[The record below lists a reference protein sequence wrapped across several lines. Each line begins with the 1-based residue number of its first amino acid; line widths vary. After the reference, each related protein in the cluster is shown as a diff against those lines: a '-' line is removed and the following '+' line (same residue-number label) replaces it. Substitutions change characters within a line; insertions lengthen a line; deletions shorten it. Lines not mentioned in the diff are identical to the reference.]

1 MVEKG
6 LNPKQARFVDE
17 FLVDS
22 NATQAAIRAGY
33 SKKTAKQIG
42 SRLLTN
48 VDIARLVE
56 ARTAKMAE
64 KMEITAERIVEEMA
78 DAAFARIADPVPWAT
93 KVRALENLGKHFG
106 GVFPTQV
113 DVNATIEVEPINA
126 RELGRK
132 IAYALRLAERAAEK
146 EEAKVIEHVE
156 DAA

>member
-106 GVFPTQV
+106 GVFPDKV

>member
-132 IAYALRLAERAAEK
+132 IAYALRLAERAAE